1 MPSRFQISEIHPAF
15 RRSPPPTLLDPHETT
30 RRCPPVVANPP
41 FADEGV
47 SSFAEIEGS
56 AACGMNHAPPDA
68 LAGEIWKH
76 SGWHRTRARVHEAL
90 VVSLQ
95 TEKRCRRF
103 SECGSF
109 AWLIRSVEHPTEYRI
124 KTSACRDRF
133 CLPCATMRA
142 RTIAHNVSLLAGKQ
156 RLRLITLT
164 LKADN
169 QNLVSKLKKLSRCFI
184 LLRRTELWKRSVV
197 AGCACEEVK
206 LGKDSGQWHPHLHV
220 IVKGKY
226 LPHKLLSDAW
236 LRITGDSPVVH
247 IAMIRGN
254 EYVVKYVTKYASKPY
269 DGSVVRDRWKLV
281 EMIVALRGHRMVAT
295 FGEWHGHRLS
305 QPPEGD
311 HWEIVE
317 DLDSF
322 FDRLRRRD
330 PEAVAISQQLN
341 GNRLH
346 DLHVWAGR
354 CARPPPSGTARSQ

>member
-1 MPSRFQISEIHPAF
+1 VRSHVTLAHDSPIF
-15 RRSPPPTLLDPHETT
+15 RRSPVPSLLDPHETP
-30 RRCPPVVANPP
+30 RHCPPVVANPP
-41 FADEGV
+41 FDDPPV
-47 SSFAEIEGS
+47 SSFADIEPCQTS
-56 AACGMNHAPPDA
+56 AIADAHPNA

-90 VVSLQ
+90 IVSLQ
-95 TEKRCRRF
+95 SQRRCRRF
-103 SECGSF
+103 AECGSY
-109 AWLIRSVEHPTEYRI
+109 AWLIRSVERPTEYRI

-142 RTIAHNVSLLAGKQ
+142 RIIAHNVSLLAGKQ
-156 RLRLITLT
+156 RLRLVTLT
-164 LKADN
+164 LRGNN
-169 QNLVSKLKKLSRCFI
+169 QDLGFSLQRLAKCFVS
-184 LLRRTELWKRSVV
+184 LRRTRLWKDSVV

-206 LGKDSGQWHPHLHV
+206 LGKNSGQWHVHLHV
-220 IVKGKY
+220 IVKGRY
-226 LPHKLLSDAW
+226 IPHKLLSDAW

-254 EYVVKYVTKYASKPY
+254 EFVVKYVTKYASKPY

-281 EMIVALRGHRMVAT
+281 EMIVALRGHRMVAA

-317 DLDSF
+317 TLESF

-330 PEAVAISQQLN
+330 VDAVAISQQLN

-346 DLHVWAGR
+346 DLHVWA
-354 CARPPPSGTARSQ
+354 ASRPRAP